1 VNGLSSDSET
11 ADTLLKIG
19 LTGGIACGKTNILRR
34 FRDLGTHTI
43 DADKLAR
50 QVVRPGQPAHQAI
63 VDRFGADIL
72 DSDGNVDRPRLGEL
86 IFRDESA
93 RQDLNRIVHPWI
105 LAEEDRRLADCNTA
119 KSRLVVVDAALMIEV
134 GTISRY
140 DVIVVAFCPPEVQL
154 CRLLRR
160 DRLTREQALQRVQ
173 SQLSI
178 YQKLTF
184 ADYVI
189 DTSGEFSNTKEQ
201 IDHTYR
207 ELVSRL

>member
-1 VNGLSSDSET
+1 MNSDSET
-11 ADTLLKIG
+11 ANALLKIG

-34 FRDLGTHTI
+34 FRDLGAHTI

-50 QVVRPGQPAHQAI
+50 QVVRPGQPAFQSI
-63 VDRFGADIL
+63 VDRFGPEIL
-72 DSDGNVDRPRLGEL
+72 DPEGNVDRPRLAEL
-86 IFRDESA
+86 IFADVSA
-93 RQDLNRIVHPWI
+93 RKDLNQIVHPWI
-105 LAEEDRRLADCNTA
+105 LEEEDKRLAECNIA

-140 DVIVVAFCPPEVQL
+140 DVILVAFCPPEVQL

-160 DRLTREQALQRVQ
+160 DRLSREQALQRIE

-178 YQKLTF
+178 YRKLTF

-189 DTSGEFSNTKEQ
+189 DTSGEFSNTREQ
-201 IDHTYR
+201 IDHVYR
-207 ELVSRL
+207 ELVARL

>member
-1 VNGLSSDSET
+1 MNSDSET
-11 ADTLLKIG
+11 IDALLKIG

-50 QVVRPGQPAHQAI
+50 EVVRPGLPAFQEI
-63 VDRFGADIL
+63 VDRFGEEIL
-72 DSDGNVDRPRLGEL
+72 DSDGNVDRPRLGE
-86 IFRDESA
+86 IVFTDESA
-93 RQDLNRIVHPWI
+93 RQDLNRIVHPRI
-105 LAEEDRRLADCNTA
+105 LEEEDKRIAACDPA

-134 GTISRY
+134 GTLSRY
-140 DVIVVAFCPPEVQL
+140 DAIVVAFCPPEVQL

-160 DRLTREQALQRVQ
+160 ERFTRDQALQRIR
-173 SQLSI
+173 SQLPI

-189 DTSGEFSNTKEQ
+189 DTSGEFSNTREQ
-201 IDHTYR
+201 IDHVYR
-207 ELVSRL
+207 ELVGKL